1 MKQDLEEQKRLTK
14 KYERML
20 LQERVQNTSIRNRL
34 HAKEQEQHTM
44 SQKFKTQYL
53 EEKNRR
59 ITSDK
64 TFKMQYKTLKETH
77 LDVVT
82 TKDQAIKELKAL
94 VKGLKKDVSQHE
106 KKSEKNEQKIE
117 QLQQAK
123 SKLSADIMTALK
135 TCDLYKKE
143 ATLFQRDLLK
153 MKKEESLWSKKNL
166 DHQQKMAS
174 IELEKLK
181 TKKELEKMKVSLL
194 DKQAAVDISK
204 KKAIFDA
211 KIKRDLLLRDEK
223 EDRKK
228 KQEQQKMEEANNMIR
243 HSQNAMAASLG
254 MNGGRFSIREDASNT
269 IKSSISLEKV
279 SNLCEFSNF
288 F

>member
-1 MKQDLEEQKRLTK
+1 MAEDRPNNRTDLPLNDGTSNGHGAEAKEKHDDNSVNLLDGESSDSEVESDPEEVPHDFNKKTDAKNFLFLNIKLDASKKVQNEMKQDLEEQRRLTK

-53 EEKNRR
+53 EEKNWR
-59 ITSDK
+59 IASDK

-135 TCDLYKKE
+135 TRDLYKKE

-194 DKQAAVDISK
+194 DK
-204 KKAIFDA
+204 
-211 KIKRDLLLRDEK
+211 
-223 EDRKK
+223 
-228 KQEQQKMEEANNMIR
+228 
-243 HSQNAMAASLG
+243 
-254 MNGGRFSIREDASNT
+254 
-269 IKSSISLEKV
+269 
-279 SNLCEFSNF
+279 
-288 F
+288 